1 MTMIYCGKSS
11 DTSYYI
17 KEADLYINSIQQLS
31 YFIYEYAVLISN
43 NFISKSLIKY
53 ISKQLNYTNLAS
65 NINEMYNKNENLINI
80 LTYILL
86 NSNYYTE
93 EEVVV
98 FRRKILDLLSM
109 PEEKYILLA
118 GDSLFKLKKYEKAI
132 SQYSKIIKQNDKAL
146 MRIAFCYA
154 KLQFYDMAVTYL
166 KMLYSKNHSVNVL
179 KYAYYCLKLNGETER
194 IQEFDTHID
203 ESLLADWEL
212 DMVKEI
218 IQVRSSDVMKEKT
231 DIFLMGTARIKEKCS
246 DLIKIWKEKYRYIG

>member
-1 MTMIYCGKSS
+1 M
-11 DTSYYI
+11 
-17 KEADLYINSIQQLS
+17 YINSIQQLS

-53 ISKQLNYTNLAS
+53 ISKQLNYVSLAS
-65 NINEMYNKNENLINI
+65 NINEMYNKNESLVNI

-86 NSNYYTE
+86 NSNYYSE
-93 EEVVV
+93 EEVVI

-109 PEEKYILLA
+109 PEEKYILMA

-132 SQYSKIIKQNDKAL
+132 SQYNKIFKQNDIAL
-146 MRIAFCYA
+146 LRIAFCYA
-154 KLQFYDMAVTYL
+154 KLQFYDMAVSYF
-166 KMLYSKNHSVNVL
+166 KILYKKNSSIDVL
-179 KYAYYCLKLNGETER
+179 RYAYYCLKLNGETER
-194 IQEFDTHID
+194 IYEFDTHID

-218 IQVRSSDVMKEKT
+218 IQVRNSDEMKEKT
-231 DIFLMGTARIKEKCS
+231 DIFLMGTSRIKEKCL